1 MVQQVFFLKK
11 AFYISRE
18 PGTHKFGT
26 SKIVHPKCAIGQLH
40 DITFGTEP
48 DFFSVIPGDPKIKNM
63 GKMGDM
69 GDIGPQQGREN
80 HGLGCEWHV
89 FCELSIRYFVEL
101 MDLIAT
107 YCSIATT
114 PNYDGSNT
122 ASGQVLKP
130 ARPAFGRTV
139 GIWTTSD
146 IKIRKWQLIISLI
159 WQSHK

>member
-1 MVQQVFFLKK
+1 MVQQVFLLKK

-26 SKIVHPKCAIGQLH
+26 SKIVHPKCAIWQLH
-40 DITFGTEP
+40 DITFGTVGTRFFFGDPWGPKDATWVRWATWP
-48 DFFSVIPGDPKIKNM
+48 DMGLNRAGKIMAWDLNDMFFS
-63 GKMGDM
+63 
-69 GDIGPQQGREN
+69 
-80 HGLGCEWHV
+80 
-89 FCELSIRYFVEL
+89 ELSIRYFVEL
-101 MDLIAT
+101 IDLIAT

-146 IKIRKWQLIISLI
+146 IKIRKWQLISLI
-159 WQSHK
+159 